1 MEDQKEAPISPDPGS
16 RTALVVQLDDGRRA
30 VLPQSYVESSTSLG
44 YALTVFRSQGI
55 TVDHTFGLGGDSL
68 FQEAGYTQ
76 LSRGRLS
83 NNLYVTAPE
92 NPRWEVGHHGDGTD
106 RWDALDSLVDALDR
120 SREQTMAIDRLPE
133 TTVPPDDLAT
143 TYHEH
148 AVLGAWLNDHT
159 PADVTDQ
166 LASAMVRDQGPGP
179 PVETKPELLRIW
191 PGWRQLSAPAT
202 AGSTAT
208 RRRSVVGPRWRVP
221 SDGMSTGS
229 AGRPRTRHPGM
240 SLICSARCP
249 TAWPPPSAGR
259 QPLAPSRPTD
269 PAGM

>member
-1 MEDQKEAPISPDPGS
+1 M
-16 RTALVVQLDDGRRA
+16 
-30 VLPQSYVESSTSLG
+30 
-44 YALTVFRSQGI
+44 
-55 TVDHTFGLGGDSL
+55 DHTFGLGGDSR

-106 RWDALDSLVDALDR
+106 RRDALDSLVDALDR

-148 AVLGAWLNDHT
+148 AVLGAWLNDHA

-166 LASAMVRDQGPGP
+166 LAAAMMRDQ
-179 PVETKPELLRIW
+179 RA
-191 PGWRQLSAPAT
+191 RAT
-202 AGSTAT
+202 GRDQAGAAAGSGEA
-208 RRRSVVGPRWRVP
+208 G
-221 SDGMSTGS
+221 GS
-229 AGRPRTRHPGM
+229 SARPQPLGRPPQGGDQ
-240 SLICSARCP
+240 SLVPDGGCP
-249 TAWPPPSAGR
+249 
-259 QPLAPSRPTD
+259 PTV
-269 PAGM
+269 